1 MTLEVEELNKEIQDA
16 FVDGINEVY
25 SIMFTDGV
33 NDGVKLY
40 LLDSSTSGG
49 FYKES
54 KVKRYKP
61 PVLLVAKAQTNMK
74 ARGDDV
80 IESEF
85 KDLPKF
91 TVTYKSLRD
100 RGVSC
105 QTERDWDILKRGYIE
120 FHNAFYE
127 IKNVKPSTFVED
139 VFLTL
144 VFECEYRPDVTGVL
158 VEERLNEGGDL
169 SVTETTNDR
178 RLE

>member
-1 MTLEVEELNKEIQDA
+1 MNKEIQDA
-16 FVDGINEVY
+16 FVDGIHEVY

-40 LLDSSTSGG
+40 LLDISTSGG

-61 PVLLVAKAQTNMK
+61 PVLLVAKAQTSMK
-74 ARGDDV
+74 PKGDDV

-91 TVTYKSLRD
+91 TVTYKSLREK
-100 RGVSC
+100 GIPC
-105 QTERDWDILKRGYIE
+105 QTESDWDILKRGYIE
-120 FHNAFYE
+120 FHDSFYE

-139 VFLTL
+139 LFLTM
-144 VFECEYRPDVTGVL
+144 VFECEYRPDVTKVL
-158 VEERLNEGGDL
+158 VEERFTEGGNL
-169 SVTETTNDR
+169 NVIETSDDR
-178 RLE
+178 